1 MRALKTSRTGCI
13 AWRTPCG
20 TSSLEK
26 KPTMT
31 TLNGES
37 GPRRGYACATASDRS
52 RPENEAGTRARGG
65 RLETTASL
73 VLACRP
79 GRRQA
84 ALPATKG
91 PNWRWLPAGSRPGAR
106 RPGATAPA
114 ATSLS
119 AIFRAAAGWPGPRD
133 LSRAAAHLPD
143 PVNRGM
149 SLEAIAAML
158 AQSRRTCRLPGCPAR
173 VGRHVNSAANRAVI
187 TTAADHPSWGDAWV
201 VRRTARCGSLEE
213 RSR

>member
-1 MRALKTSRTGCI
+1 MTTNVQGSASAEDLDRSAPATRRRYVDTAVATRAGPRTKHEREREAGA
-13 AWRTPCG
+13 AWKPQRP
-20 TSSLEK
+20 SSLRA
-26 KPTMT
+26 
-31 TLNGES
+31 
-37 GPRRGYACATASDRS
+37 GPGGVRRRRPQRRGQIG
-52 RPENEAGTRARGG
+52 AG
-65 RLETTASL
+65 
-73 VLACRP
+73 
-79 GRRQA
+79 
-84 ALPATKG
+84 
-91 PNWRWLPAGSRPGAR
+91 LPAGSRPGAR

>member
-26 KPTMT
+26 KPAMT

-91 PNWRWLPAGSRPGAR
+91 PNWRW
-106 RPGATAPA
+106 
-114 ATSLS
+114 
-119 AIFRAAAGWPGPRD
+119 AAGRIPSRCKTSRSHRTCGDVAVRYIPRGGG
-133 LSRAAAHLPD
+133 LAWTTRPVTSCGTLPD